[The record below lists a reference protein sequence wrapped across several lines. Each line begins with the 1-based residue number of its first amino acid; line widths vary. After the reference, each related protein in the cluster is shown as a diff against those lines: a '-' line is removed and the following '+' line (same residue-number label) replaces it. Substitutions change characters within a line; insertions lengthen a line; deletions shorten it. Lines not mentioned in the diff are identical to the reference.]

1 MKHASNAILA
11 AVLGTAAIAR
21 AQPAPG
27 EPPKPD
33 GASGGPRGGPAPS
46 PQSPYGPDPGQPAP
60 SGQVVTEPDG
70 SVELT
75 PSPPPATRPPP
86 PPRVHKMRFPEVLN
100 TPTGWLL
107 PAGVLYSSNA
117 IDTGGGVSSD
127 NRVGLG
133 DVAEFGVATTDQVR
147 ERQTDSDKEKAES
160 IQPYVTASFRL
171 GVDENRLFKGQPGVT
186 LGFRKSFERE
196 HSGSKTRI
204 AELTLVASKHLGPD
218 VAIHL
223 GGSVWDASLQENADA
238 AMPPDPV
245 TLHGQGF
252 SKQLRAFGGFEARP
266 LPRSEILID
275 LSWAPEFCYGCA
287 NPAGGMGTIRLRPEL
302 AWGVRYQVASFM
314 HIESGVRVP
323 DIGNANLLDA
333 QIFGQITLT
342 SFALSDAV
350 ETLK

>member
-11 AVLGTAAIAR
+11 TVLGTAAIAR

-27 EPPKPD
+27 EPPRPD
-33 GASGGPRGGPAPS
+33 GASGEPRGGPAPS
-46 PQSPYGPDPGQPAP
+46 PQSPYGPDPGEPGPA
-60 SGQVVTEPDG
+60 GKVVKQPDG

-75 PSPPPATRPPP
+75 PSPPAPR
-86 PPRVHKMRFPEVLN
+86 PPRVHQMRFPEVLN

-107 PAGVLYSSNA
+107 PAGVLYSRNA

-127 NRVGLG
+127 SRVGLG

-147 ERQTDSDKEKAES
+147 ERQTDSSKEKAEA

-171 GVDENRLFKGQPGVT
+171 GVAENRLFGGQPGVT

-196 HSGSKTRI
+196 HLGSRTRI
-204 AELTLVASKHLGPD
+204 AELTLVASKHFGPD
-218 VAIHL
+218 VAFHL
-223 GGSVWDASLQENADA
+223 GGAVWDASLQESAAA
-238 AMPPDPV
+238 AMPPDPI
-245 TLHGQGF
+245 TLHAQGF
-252 SKQLRAFGGFEARP
+252 GKQLRAFGGFEARP

-275 LSWAPEFCYGCA
+275 LSWAPEFCYGCTSA
-287 NPAGGMGTIRLRPEL
+287 AGGMGAIRLKPEL